1 MATDALMALIIGRLF
16 DKKGLIILIIIPIMS
31 IFIAPL
37 SFSKHYY
44 GALMGVIV
52 WGAVMGIQDTV
63 MRAAI
68 ANMIPVAKRGL
79 AYGIFNTVNGA
90 ALFIGSTIMGIIY
103 DSSILYVILFSIIF
117 QLSSVPL
124 LLNLLSELKKK
135 TW

>member
-1 MATDALMALIIGRLF
+1 MSVGGYVNFQLISYHFKASSIILDAQIPVFFAIAMATDALMALIIGRLF

-52 WGAVMGIQDTV
+52 WGALMGIQDTV

-79 AYGIFNTVNGA
+79 AYGIFNTA
-90 ALFIGSTIMGIIY
+90 SHM
-103 DSSILYVILFSIIF
+103 
-117 QLSSVPL
+117 
-124 LLNLLSELKKK
+124 
-135 TW
+135 

>member
-1 MATDALMALIIGRLF
+1 MRGRLF

-31 IFIAPL
+31 IFIVPL

-52 WGAVMGIQDTV
+52 WGAVMGNQDTV

-79 AYGIFNTVNGA
+79 AYGIFNTAYGA
-90 ALFIGSTIMGIIY
+90 AWLVGSILMGILYEI
-103 DSSILYVILFSIIF
+103 SISYVILFSIIAEVIF
-117 QLSSVPL
+117 APL
-124 LLNLLSELKKK
+124 VFGIIRNGRRRG
-135 TW
+135 